1 MSGTPPT
8 PAHPNGPNNG
18 ASLPDR
24 IPEPVEWIFFDLD
37 GTLWDHAHASLR
49 ALRRTC
55 EEFGVPADAFIPLFE
70 EINER
75 AWKALEEG
83 RTTRDRMRVERHQEA
98 LGRID
103 TNLASSIP
111 VETFSRRYL
120 EIYLEHPNRHWIDG
134 AREVLE
140 AAACAGWRVALLTNG
155 FADTQAR
162 KIEAAGEAGCVEF
175 IWGPEEAGCLKPRR
189 SFYTTALRRAGCR
202 SGQVLMIGDSLKADV
217 LAPRD
222 LGIDAWWFNPTRGP
236 LPPDEPDIPVFSR
249 FAELLPLLQARP
261 KGRGPSRGDGPP
273 GPSAEPPSAGPE
285 R

>member
-1 MSGTPPT
+1 MTHRT
-8 PAHPNGPNNG
+8 PAQPSGPNNG
-18 ASLPDR
+18 ASLPGR

-37 GTLWDHAHASLR
+37 GTLWDHAGASLR
-49 ALRRTC
+49 ALQRTC

-98 LGRID
+98 LSRID
-103 TNLASSIP
+103 TALATSIP
-111 VETFSRRYL
+111 VEGFSQRYL

-134 AREVLE
+134 GREVLE
-140 AAACAGWRVALLTNG
+140 ATARAGWRVALLTNG

-162 KIEAAGEAGCVEF
+162 KIEAAGESGCVEF

-202 SGQVLMIGDSLKADV
+202 SEQVLMIGDSLKADV

-222 LGIDAWWFNPTRGP
+222 LGIDAWWFNPTRDP
-236 LPPDEPDIPVFSR
+236 LPPDNPDIPAFFR
-249 FAELLPLLQARP
+249 LTDLLPLFQTG
-261 KGRGPSRGDGPP
+261 KEGCS
-273 GPSAEPPSAGPE
+273 
-285 R
+285 